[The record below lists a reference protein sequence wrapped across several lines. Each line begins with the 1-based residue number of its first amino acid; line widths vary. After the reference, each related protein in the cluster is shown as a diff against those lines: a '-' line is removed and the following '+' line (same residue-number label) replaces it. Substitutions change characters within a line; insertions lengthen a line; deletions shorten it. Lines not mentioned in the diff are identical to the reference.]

1 MTDIYIPTPSTTLN
15 PKWTRRNKFIATMI
29 PEQMSIL
36 DLGCGSKDLL
46 RYIKSPKKYLGV
58 DYNQPLA
65 DLSINFNNKF
75 SLPRDNWNYV
85 ICSGLL
91 EYLLN
96 VDDFFKQITHLS
108 QSYIFTF
115 YKPYSN
121 RQRLKN
127 PNTIKS
133 VADFEKILHA
143 NFQIIQIEELTN
155 HFVYVCKDIT

>member
-1 MTDIYIPTPSTTLN
+1 MKNIYIPTPSTTLN
-15 PKWTRRNKFIATMI
+15 PKWTGRNISIASMI

-65 DLSINFNNKF
+65 DLSINFNDTF
-75 SLPRDNWNYV
+75 SLPTDNWDYV
-85 ICSGLL
+85 TCSGLL

-96 VDDFFKQITHLS
+96 VDNFFKQITHLS

-115 YKPYSN
+115 YKSDSS

-133 VADFEKILHA
+133 VADFEKILNA
-143 NFQIIQIEELTN
+143 NFQIVRIKDIKT
-155 HFVYVCKDIT
+155 HFVYVCKDIA

>member
-1 MTDIYIPTPSTTLN
+1 MKNTYIPTPGPTLN
-15 PKWTRRNKFIATMI
+15 PKWTRRNRFIATMI

-75 SLPRDNWNYV
+75 SLPTDSWDYI

-91 EYLLN
+91 EYLLD
-96 VDDFFKQITHLS
+96 VDNFFKQITHNS

-133 VADFEKILHA
+133 VADFEKILNA
-143 NFQIIQIEELTN
+143 NFQIVQIEELTN
-155 HFVYVCKDIT
+155 HFVYMCKDNV

>member
-1 MTDIYIPTPSTTLN
+1 MKNIYIPTPGPTLN
-15 PKWTRRNKFIATMI
+15 PKWTRRNRFIAGMI

-75 SLPRDNWNYV
+75 SLPIDSWDYI

-96 VDDFFKQITHLS
+96 VDNFFKQITRHS

-115 YKPYSN
+115 YKPYNN
-121 RQRLKN
+121 RQRLNN

-133 VADFEKILHA
+133 VADFEKILNA